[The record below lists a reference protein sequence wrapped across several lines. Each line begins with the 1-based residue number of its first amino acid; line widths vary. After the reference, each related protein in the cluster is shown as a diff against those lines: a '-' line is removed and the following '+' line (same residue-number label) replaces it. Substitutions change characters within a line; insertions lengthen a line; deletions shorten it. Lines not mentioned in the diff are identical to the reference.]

1 VSSYSDTIE
10 VRSIVR
16 ALQRGWREILAFTAI
31 GTLASLTVVLWAP
44 RKFDGSATAIVQSS
58 DQQSSVL
65 SRIAGSRGGGGAGGG
80 LAGGLLGAV
89 GQSSLETE
97 IQIMQSRAVASVVVD
112 SLHLQARVRS
122 PADVAP
128 SAIVRAL
135 SLPGSFRRFRLTF
148 EKTGADYQVSGK
160 TFAGRV
166 GPGDPLKVGTGS
178 LTLATEPPPRF
189 ELELLDREDAVKLF
203 GKRLSVSKAGGD
215 VVRVTYRANDS
226 LTAPSAANLVLAT
239 YLARRKTSDRG
250 VNQYKAE
257 ALSAKIDSVSRQL
270 AAAEEQLR
278 RERESSGV
286 LDPAVVGKI
295 SLERASDIRGQ
306 LTNIEVESGAINQML
321 NQVAN
326 GTMTTRQLAAY
337 PALLR
342 SSAIGD
348 LVSQLSKLETERF
361 KLLGTRTEQDPDV
374 QAIEQSMKVVE
385 GQLKPLAQAYA
396 VSLDRQRVDLRKELD
411 TIQTALGT
419 MPRIAVASGRLER
432 DVLNLS
438 TTYAALQTM
447 LVEAKLSAIGE
458 GGDVRQLDVADPP
471 KKPSFPEPVTTM
483 AAGISGGLLLGMVA
497 ALMMALMGR
506 WVRDTADVERLA
518 GVPAV
523 RLGDREPLLVGGPA
537 RTVLVIPLSAA
548 ARAAPVAQR
557 LAATASSRNMRPT
570 VLDLSDPHAAESL
583 DVNAT
588 IARLEAEHGMVI
600 VQLPSL
606 TDATTVAA
614 LHESRPVL
622 LVVPPG
628 RVERAGL
635 TGAVQMLKRLD
646 VSCAGVVLSGEE
658 RRAFLTR

>member
-31 GTLASLTVVLWAP
+31 GTLAASAVVLWAP

-65 SRIAGSRGGGGAGGG
+65 SRIAGARGGGGGGGG
-80 LAGGLLGAV
+80 LTGGLLGAV

-97 IQIMQSRAVASVVVD
+97 IQIMQSRAVAGVVID
-112 SLHLQARVRS
+112 SLRLQARVRS

-128 SAIVRAL
+128 AAIVRAL
-135 SLPGSFRRFRLTF
+135 SLPGSFRRYRLTF
-148 EKTGADYQVSGK
+148 EKSAADYQVSGT
-160 TFAGRV
+160 TFAARV
-166 GPGDPLKVGTGS
+166 APGGVLKVGTGS
-178 LTLATEPPPRF
+178 LTLAADLPPRF
-189 ELELLDREDAVKLF
+189 ELELLDHEDALKLF

-226 LTAPSAANLVLAT
+226 LTAPNAANLVLST

-257 ALSAKIDSVSRQL
+257 AVTASIDTVAKKLTS
-270 AAAEEQLR
+270 AEEQLR
-278 RERESSGV
+278 REREASGV
-286 LDPAVVGKI
+286 LDPQVMGKVN
-295 SLERASDIRGQ
+295 LERASEVRSQ
-306 LTNIEVESGAINQML
+306 LTNIEVESGAINQL
-321 NQVAN
+321 LGQVAS
-326 GTMTTRQLAAY
+326 GAMTTRQLAAY
-337 PALLR
+337 PAFIR

-348 LVSQLSKLETERF
+348 LTSQLSQLETARL
-361 KLLGTRTEQDPDV
+361 KLLGTRTEQDPEV
-374 QAIEQSMKVVE
+374 QALEQSMKVVE

-419 MPRIAVASGRLER
+419 MPKVAVASGRLER
-432 DVLNLS
+432 EVLNLS

-447 LVEAKLSAIGE
+447 LVDAKLAAIGE
-458 GGDVRQLDVADPP
+458 GGDVRQLDVADAP
-471 KKPSFPEPVTTM
+471 KKPSFPDPVMTM
-483 AAGISGGLLLGMVA
+483 GAGISGGLFVGMVA

-537 RTVLVIPLSAA
+537 RTVLVIPLGNA

-570 VLDLSDPHAAESL
+570 VLDLSDPNAAESL

-588 IARLEAEHGMVI
+588 IARLENEHGMVI

-628 RVERAGL
+628 KVERAGL
-635 TGAVQMLKRLD
+635 TGAVNMLKRLD

-658 RRAFLTR
+658 RRAFAR